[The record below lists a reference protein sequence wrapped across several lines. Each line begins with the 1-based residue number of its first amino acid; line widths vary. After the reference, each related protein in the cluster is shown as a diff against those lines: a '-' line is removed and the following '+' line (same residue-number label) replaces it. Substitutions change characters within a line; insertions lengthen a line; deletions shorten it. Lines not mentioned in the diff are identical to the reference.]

1 MAPVTEAAPPRRV
14 ESTVLVLE
22 QFNDR
27 SGTEWRPGDRAPLH
41 SRAVRQVAM
50 ERPELF
56 VMEYETAPVDLDW
69 LRELDL
75 RYEAEYQEAKKLRD
89 EREAGREKALRDE
102 MKAQDAPQP
111 ELERR
116 YERQEKERAEWE
128 KKAREE
134 RERQKLEGELAF
146 QRGSGFH
153 VF

>member
-1 MAPVTEAAPPRRV
+1 
-14 ESTVLVLE
+14 
-22 QFNDR
+22 
-27 SGTEWRPGDRAPLH
+27 
-41 SRAVRQVAM
+41 M

-69 LRELDL
+69 LRELDQ
-75 RYEAEYQEAKKLRD
+75 RYEAEFQQAKKKRD
-89 EREAGREKALRDE
+89 EREAECEKALREE

-116 YERQEKERAEWE
+116 YEKQEKERAERE